1 MTEWA
6 NVLADIGIIVPID
19 KDQFTLQCPFHED
32 TVDSCSINTEKG
44 VWICFAGCGQGTLY
58 GFLMKYLGI
67 SYEEATQKVLTN
79 TSVFNL
85 NMFDGLIAED
95 STMPEVQFPF
105 KEGYVPEWIFDR
117 GFNKYTLQKWGCGI
131 DSENSLIIPIQD
143 AVSRLV
149 GWVRRRQYMTPKYL
163 YSKGLKKSRVLFGQ
177 HLITDHT
184 PFVCITEGTLDT
196 MWLDQCGFSSVA
208 LLGAS
213 LSKAQ
218 EELTLGLQTEELVL
232 CLDNDEAGQI
242 GFQKAMACLSRSFV
256 VSYIKL
262 PREYKDVQ
270 DVRNS
275 DELTSIIN
283 MRTFF

>member
-1 MTEWA
+1 MIEWA

-117 GFNKYTLQKWGCGI
+117 GFNKPTLQKWGCGI

-149 GWVRRRQYMTPKYL
+149 GWVSRRQYMTPKYL

-177 HLITDHT
+177 YLITEKT

-196 MWLDQCGFSSVA
+196 MWLDQHGCPSVA

-242 GFQKAMACLSRSFV
+242 GFQKAMGCLSKSFV
-256 VSYIKL
+256 VSYVKL
-262 PREYKDVQ
+262 PKEYKDVQ

-275 DELTSIIN
+275 DELLSIIDS
-283 MRTFF
+283 RTIF

>member
-1 MTEWA
+1 MIEWA
-6 NVLADIGIIVPID
+6 NILADIGIIVPID

-32 TVDSCSINTEKG
+32 TIDSCSINTEKG

-67 SYEEATQKVLTN
+67 SYEEAQNKVVSN
-79 TSVFNL
+79 TSVFNINL
-85 NMFDGLIAED
+85 FDDFAPDE
-95 STMPEVQFPF
+95 TVMPELVFPF
-105 KEGYVPEWIFDR
+105 KGGYVPEWIFDR
-117 GFNKYTLQKWGCGI
+117 GFNKFTLNKWGCGI
-131 DSENSLIIPIQD
+131 DGENSLIIPIQD
-143 AVSRLV
+143 AISRLV

-177 HLITDHT
+177 HFITEKT

-196 MWLDQCGFSSVA
+196 MWLDQHGFSSVA

-213 LSKAQ
+213 LSRAQ
-218 EELTLGLQTEELVL
+218 EELTFGLQTEELVL

-242 GFQKAMACLSRSFV
+242 GFQKAMGCLSKSFV
-256 VSYIKL
+256 VSYLKL
-262 PREYKDVQ
+262 PKEYKDVQ

-275 DELTSIIN
+275 DELLSIIN
-283 MRTFF
+283 SRTFF

>member
-19 KDQFTLQCPFHED
+19 KEQFTLQCPFHED
-32 TVDSCSINTEKG
+32 TVDSCSINTERG

-67 SYEEATQKVLTN
+67 SYEDAQQRVLSN
-79 TSVFNL
+79 ISVFDINL
-85 NMFDGLIAED
+85 FDEFAPDDTI
-95 STMPEVQFPF
+95 MPEVQFPF
-105 KEGYVPEWIFDR
+105 KQGYVPEWVFDR
-117 GFNKYTLQKWGCGI
+117 GFDKKTLRKWGCGI
-131 DSENSLIIPIQD
+131 DNENSLIIPIQD
-143 AVSRLV
+143 DISRLV
-149 GWVRRRQYMTPKYL
+149 GWVSRRQYMTPKYL
-163 YSKGLKKSRVLFGQ
+163 YSKGLKKSKVLFGQ
-177 HLITDHT
+177 HLILEKT

-196 MWLDQCGFSSVA
+196 MWLDQHGFSSVA
-208 LLGAS
+208 ILGAS

-242 GFQKAMACLSRSFV
+242 GFKKAMGCLSKSFV
-256 VSYIKL
+256 VSYVKL
-262 PREYKDVQ
+262 PKEYKDVQ

-275 DELTSIIN
+275 DELSSIIN
-283 MRTFF
+283 SRTFF

>member
-117 GFNKYTLQKWGCGI
+117 GFNKSTLQKWGCGI

-163 YSKGLKKSRVLFGQ
+163 YSKGLKKSKVLFGQ

>member
-117 GFNKYTLQKWGCGI
+117 GFNKSTLQKWGCGI

>member
-32 TVDSCSINTEKG
+32 SVDSCSINTEKG

-58 GFLMKYLGI
+58 SFLMKYLGI
-67 SYEEATQKVLTN
+67 SYDQAQQKVLTN
-79 TSVFNL
+79 TSVFDINL
-85 NMFDGLIAED
+85 FDEFV
-95 STMPEVQFPF
+95 SNESVMPEVNFPF
-105 KEGYVPEWIFDR
+105 KQGYVPEWIFDR
-117 GFNKYTLQKWGCGI
+117 GFNKKTLHKWGCGI

-143 AVSRLV
+143 DVSRLV
-149 GWVRRRQYMTPKYL
+149 GWVSRRQYMTPKYL
-163 YSKGLKKSRVLFGQ
+163 YSKGLKKSKVLFGQ
-177 HLITDHT
+177 HLIPDKT

-196 MWLDQCGFSSVA
+196 MWLDQHGCPSVA
-208 LLGAS
+208 ILGAS

-232 CLDNDEAGQI
+232 CLDNDEAGRI
-242 GFQKAMACLSRSFV
+242 GFQKAIGCLSKSFV
-256 VSYIKL
+256 VSYVKL
-262 PREYKDVQ
+262 PKEYKDVQ

-275 DELTSIIN
+275 DELLSIIEK
-283 MRTFF
+283 RTFF

>member
-32 TVDSCSINTEKG
+32 SVDSCSINTEKG

-58 GFLMKYLGI
+58 SFLMKYLGI
-67 SYEEATQKVLTN
+67 SYDQAQQKVLTN
-79 TSVFNL
+79 TSVFDINL
-85 NMFDGLIAED
+85 FDEFV
-95 STMPEVQFPF
+95 SNESVMPEVNFPF
-105 KEGYVPEWIFDR
+105 KQGYVPEWIFDR
-117 GFNKYTLQKWGCGI
+117 GFNKKTLHKWGCGI

-143 AVSRLV
+143 DVSRLV
-149 GWVRRRQYMTPKYL
+149 GWVSRRQYMTPKYL
-163 YSKGLKKSRVLFGQ
+163 YSKGLKKSKVLFGQ
-177 HLITDHT
+177 HLIPDKT

-196 MWLDQCGFSSVA
+196 MWLDQHGCPSVA
-208 LLGAS
+208 ILGAS

-232 CLDNDEAGQI
+232 CLDNDEAGRI
-242 GFQKAMACLSRSFV
+242 GFQKAMGCLSKSFV
-256 VSYIKL
+256 VSYVKL
-262 PREYKDVQ
+262 PKEYKDVQ

-275 DELTSIIN
+275 DELSSIIN
-283 MRTFF
+283 NRTFF

>member
-1 MTEWA
+1 M
-6 NVLADIGIIVPID
+6 ADIGIIVPID

-117 GFNKYTLQKWGCGI
+117 GFNKPTLQKWGCGI

-149 GWVRRRQYMTPKYL
+149 GWVSRRQYMTPKYL

-177 HLITDHT
+177 YLITEKT

-196 MWLDQCGFSSVA
+196 MWLDQHGCPSVA

-242 GFQKAMACLSRSFV
+242 GFQKAMGCLSKSFV
-256 VSYIKL
+256 VSYVKL
-262 PREYKDVQ
+262 PKEYKDVQ

-275 DELTSIIN
+275 DELLSIIDS
-283 MRTFF
+283 RTFF

>member
-117 GFNKYTLQKWGCGI
+117 GFNKPTLQKWGCGI

-149 GWVRRRQYMTPKYL
+149 GWVSRRQYMTPKYL

-177 HLITDHT
+177 YLITEKT

-196 MWLDQCGFSSVA
+196 MWLDQHGCPSVA

-242 GFQKAMACLSRSFV
+242 GFQKAMGCLSKSFV
-256 VSYIKL
+256 VSYVKL
-262 PREYKDVQ
+262 PKEYKDVQ

-275 DELTSIIN
+275 DELLSIIDS
-283 MRTFF
+283 RTFF

>member
-1 MTEWA
+1 MIEWA

-117 GFNKYTLQKWGCGI
+117 GFNKPTLQKWGCGI

-149 GWVRRRQYMTPKYL
+149 GWVSRRQYMTPKYL
-163 YSKGLKKSRVLFGQ
+163 YSKGLKKYRVLFGQ
-177 HLITDHT
+177 YLITEKT

-196 MWLDQCGFSSVA
+196 MWLDQHGCPSVA

-242 GFQKAMACLSRSFV
+242 GFQKAMGCLSKSFV
-256 VSYIKL
+256 VSYVKL
-262 PREYKDVQ
+262 PKEYKDVQ

-275 DELTSIIN
+275 DELLSIIDS
-283 MRTFF
+283 RTFF

>member
-1 MTEWA
+1 MIEWA

-117 GFNKYTLQKWGCGI
+117 GFNKPTLQKWGCGI

-149 GWVRRRQYMTPKYL
+149 GWVSRRQYMTPKYL

-177 HLITDHT
+177 YLITEKT

-196 MWLDQCGFSSVA
+196 MWLDQHGCPSVA
-208 LLGAS
+208 ILGAS

-242 GFQKAMACLSRSFV
+242 GFQKAMGCLSKSFV
-256 VSYIKL
+256 VSYVKL
-262 PREYKDVQ
+262 PKEYKDVQ

-275 DELTSIIN
+275 DELLSIIDS
-283 MRTFF
+283 RTFF

>member
-19 KDQFTLQCPFHED
+19 KEQFTLQCPFHED
-32 TVDSCSINTEKG
+32 TVDSCSINTERG

-67 SYEEATQKVLTN
+67 SYEDAQQRVLSN
-79 TSVFNL
+79 ISVFDINL
-85 NMFDGLIAED
+85 FDEFAPDDTI
-95 STMPEVQFPF
+95 MPEVQFPF
-105 KEGYVPEWIFDR
+105 KQGYVPEWVFDR
-117 GFNKYTLQKWGCGI
+117 GFDKKTLRKWGCGI
-131 DSENSLIIPIQD
+131 DNENSLIIPIQD
-143 AVSRLV
+143 DISRLV
-149 GWVRRRQYMTPKYL
+149 GWVSRRQYMTPKYL
-163 YSKGLKKSRVLFGQ
+163 YSKGLKKSKILFGQ
-177 HLITDHT
+177 HLILEKT

-196 MWLDQCGFSSVA
+196 MWLDQHGFSSVA
-208 LLGAS
+208 ILGAS

-242 GFQKAMACLSRSFV
+242 GFKKAMGCLSKSFV
-256 VSYIKL
+256 VSCVKL
-262 PREYKDVQ
+262 PKEYKDVQ

-275 DELTSIIN
+275 NELSSIIN
-283 MRTFF
+283 SRTFF

>member
-1 MTEWA
+1 MIEWA
-6 NVLADIGIIVPID
+6 NVLADIGIIVPVN

-32 TVDSCSINTEKG
+32 TVDSCSINIEKG

-67 SYEEATQKVLTN
+67 SYEEATQKALTN

-85 NMFDGLIAED
+85 NLFDEFIVDD
-95 STMPEVQFPF
+95 SSMPEVQFPF

-117 GFNKYTLQKWGCGI
+117 GFNKPTLKKWGCGI

-143 AVSRLV
+143 SLSRLV
-149 GWVRRRQYMTPKYL
+149 GWVSRRQYLTPKYL
-163 YSKGLKKSRVLFGQ
+163 YSKGLKKSKVLFGQ
-177 HLITDHT
+177 HLITNKT

-196 MWLDQCGFSSVA
+196 MWLDQYGFPSVA
-208 LLGAS
+208 ILGAS

-218 EELTLGLQTEELVL
+218 EDLTLGLQTEELVL

-242 GFQKAMACLSRSFV
+242 GFQKAMTCLSRSFV

>member
-1 MTEWA
+1 MIEWA

-149 GWVRRRQYMTPKYL
+149 GWVSRRQYMTPKYL

-177 HLITDHT
+177 YLITEKT

-196 MWLDQCGFSSVA
+196 MWLDQHGCPSVA

-242 GFQKAMACLSRSFV
+242 GFQKAMGCLSKSFV
-256 VSYIKL
+256 VSYVKL
-262 PREYKDVQ
+262 PKEYKDVQ

-275 DELTSIIN
+275 DELLSIIDS
-283 MRTFF
+283 RTFF

>member
-1 MTEWA
+1 MIEWA

-19 KDQFTLQCPFHED
+19 KEQFTLQCPFHED

-58 GFLMKYLGI
+58 SFLMKYLNL
-67 SYEEATQKVLTN
+67 SFEEVQQKVFTN
-79 TSVFNL
+79 TYTFNINL
-85 NMFDGLIAED
+85 FDEFSPD
-95 STMPEVQFPF
+95 ETSMPEVQFPF
-105 KEGYVPEWIFDR
+105 KQGYVPEWIFDR
-117 GFNKYTLQKWGCGI
+117 GFNKKTLKKWGCGI
-131 DSENSLIIPIQD
+131 DNENSLVIPIQD
-143 AVSRLV
+143 NISRLV
-149 GWVRRRQYMTPKYL
+149 GWVSRRQYMTPKYL

-177 HLITDHT
+177 HLIMEKT

-196 MWLDQCGFSSVA
+196 MWLDQHGFFSVA

-218 EELTLGLQTEELVL
+218 EELTLGLQPEELVL

-242 GFQKAMACLSRSFV
+242 GFQKAMGCLSKSFV
-256 VSYIKL
+256 VSYVNL
-262 PREYKDVQ
+262 PKEYKDVQ

-275 DELTSIIN
+275 DELASIIN
-283 MRTFF
+283 SRTFF

>member
-6 NVLADIGIIVPID
+6 NILADIGIIVPID

-58 GFLMKYLGI
+58 SFLMKYLGI
-67 SYEEATQKVLTN
+67 SYEEAQQKALSN
-79 TSVFNL
+79 ISVFDINL
-85 NMFDGLIAED
+85 FDEFVPD
-95 STMPEVQFPF
+95 ETVMPEVQFPF
-105 KEGYVPEWIFDR
+105 KQGYVPEWIFDR
-117 GFNKYTLQKWGCGI
+117 GFDKRTLNKWGCGI
-131 DSENSLIIPIQD
+131 DSENSLIVPIKD
-143 AVSRLV
+143 DTSRLV
-149 GWVRRRQYMTPKYL
+149 GWVSRRQYMTPKYL

-177 HLITDHT
+177 YLRAEKT

-196 MWLDQCGFSSVA
+196 MWLDQHGCPSVA

-218 EELTLGLQTEELVL
+218 EELTLGLHTEELVL

-242 GFQKAMACLSRSFV
+242 GFQKAMGCLSKSFV
-256 VSYIKL
+256 VSYVKL
-262 PREYKDVQ
+262 PKEYKDVQ
-270 DVRNS
+270 DVRS
-275 DELTSIIN
+275 SEELLSIITN
-283 MRTFF
+283 RTFF

>member
-19 KDQFTLQCPFHED
+19 KEQFTLQCPFHED

-117 GFNKYTLQKWGCGI
+117 GFNKPTLQKWGCGI

-149 GWVRRRQYMTPKYL
+149 GWVSRRQYMTPKYL

-177 HLITDHT
+177 YLITEKT

-196 MWLDQCGFSSVA
+196 MWLDQHGCPSVA

-242 GFQKAMACLSRSFV
+242 GFQKAMGCLSKSFV
-256 VSYIKL
+256 VSYVKL
-262 PREYKDVQ
+262 PKEYKDVQ

-275 DELTSIIN
+275 DELLSIIDS
-283 MRTFF
+283 RTFF

>member
-1 MTEWA
+1 MIEWA

-117 GFNKYTLQKWGCGI
+117 GFNKPTLQKWGCGI

-149 GWVRRRQYMTPKYL
+149 GWVSRRQYMTPKYL

-177 HLITDHT
+177 YLITEKT

-196 MWLDQCGFSSVA
+196 MWLDQHGCPSVA

-242 GFQKAMACLSRSFV
+242 GFQKAMGCLSKSFV
-256 VSYIKL
+256 VSYVKL
-262 PREYKDVQ
+262 PKEYKDVQ
-270 DVRNS
+270 DVRYS
-275 DELTSIIN
+275 DELLSIIDS
-283 MRTFF
+283 RTFF

>member
-117 GFNKYTLQKWGCGI
+117 GFNKPTLQKWGCGI